1 MFHFNVEQLMNEEN
15 VPCLLGSLAL
25 PQAAIECGVARML
38 ICFEV
43 AHHLTSAD
51 CSLHPR
57 LVRLW
62 NVRKQN
68 FIRESGT
75 MTTTDEFLLVKET
88 AELLGV
94 SANTVRAWALS
105 GKLQEYRHP
114 VNNYR
119 LFKRDEVE
127 ALLGQITNPEPVNQ
141 RIQKAK

>member
-1 MFHFNVEQLMNEEN
+1 MRRSELQCRPALFICVETT
-15 VPCLLGSLAL
+15 S
-25 PQAAIECGVARML
+25 
-38 ICFEV
+38 
-43 AHHLTSAD
+43 HLTSAD

-62 NVRKQN
+62 NVRKQD
-68 FIRESGT
+68 FIRTSGT

-119 LFKRDEVE
+119 LFKRDEVQ
-127 ALLGQITNPEPVNQ
+127 ALLEQIANPEPVNPPK
-141 RIQKAK
+141 RRAK